1 MIITDVNGGKLSLT
15 KTKLREVTGSRVQ
28 GKNWS
33 LKLKSL
39 KGWSLKLNGD
49 QVPLYRYDKK
59 WGHRGVFATYIPS
72 RRKIGCRTFDK
83 KNFALIKKAIKEL
96 K

>member
-28 GKNWS
+28 GENWA
-33 LKLKSL
+33 LKLKDL
-39 KGWSLKLNGD
+39 KGGILQDGD
-49 QVPLYRYDKK
+49 QVPLYHYDEE
-59 WGHRGVFATYIPS
+59 WGNTGGFATYIPS